1 MRACV
6 RACACACVCGCVAVA
21 VAVAVWLTTVLLRTA
36 ETPSST
42 TGRPAVVHQ
51 SLYDLPLR
59 QVSARHQVGLVIEPS
74 KHGVPFALAVDLH
87 YDSDS
92 RESGQLSPDDG
103 QLAAPASRDSALFS
117 LQYVLE
123 GDAQASIVA
132 QEVFKE
138 RNPVVATAHG
148 GLHMKHV
155 TDVALPVLR
164 LIHA

>member
-1 MRACV
+1 MIARPPRPGPQLVGSQSGRSHAGPAVAHSV
-6 RACACACVCGCVAVA
+6 RCARFLPQAVA
-21 VAVAVWLTTVLLRTA
+21 VAVAVWLTTVLLRTP
-36 ETPSST
+36 ETPSP

-59 QVSARHQVGLVIEPS
+59 QVSARRQVGLVIEPS

-103 QLAAPASRDSALFS
+103 QLAAPASKDSALFS

-123 GDAQASIVA
+123 GDAQVCKHSS
-132 QEVFKE
+132 
-138 RNPVVATAHG
+138 PTAFPAEQNQ
-148 GLHMKHV
+148 L
-155 TDVALPVLR
+155 
-164 LIHA
+164 